1 MFAAEGA
8 QVALTDVLESGAA
21 VAAELGESA
30 MFICHDVASEE
41 DWRAVVKSTR
51 ARFGKIDVL
60 INNAGIFHPKPIGET
75 LVADFDRHYQ
85 VNQRG
90 VFLGMKSVLEIMKSA
105 GRGSIVNISSLAGLR
120 GYPDMVAYCGTK
132 WAIRGMSLSA
142 ARELAPFGIRV
153 NSIYPGL
160 VDTPM
165 IKSGLSENALAQ
177 FVSAVPLG
185 RLASPDDVAE
195 IAAFLASDQSS
206 YVTGAEITVD
216 GGLVL

>member
-1 MFAAEGA
+1 MRARRRCSSAEGA

-41 DWRAVVKSTR
+41 DWHAVVKSTR

-75 LVADFDRHYQ
+75 SVADFDRHYQ

-132 WAIRGMSLSA
+132 WAIRGMSIVCSA
-142 ARELAPFGIRV
+142 RAGTFRHPR
-153 NSIYPGL
+153 
-160 VDTPM
+160 
-165 IKSGLSENALAQ
+165 Q
-177 FVSAVPLG
+177 FHLPRPS
-185 RLASPDDVAE
+185 RYPDDQE
-195 IAAFLASDQSS
+195 RPF
-206 YVTGAEITVD
+206 
-216 GGLVL
+216 